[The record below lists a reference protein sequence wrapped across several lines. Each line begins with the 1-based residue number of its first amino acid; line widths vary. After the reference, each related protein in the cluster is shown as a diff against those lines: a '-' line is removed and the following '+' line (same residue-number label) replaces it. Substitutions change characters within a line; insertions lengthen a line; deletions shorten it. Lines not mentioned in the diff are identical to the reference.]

1 MVKILNKLQFITFI
15 NIITLTFL
23 LKPKNKKSLISEP
36 NESNVFPIQLN
47 TTLDF
52 NPENVPFFIAL
63 KFDVVH
69 NGFGISFDMN
79 YTDNVKDCKERLL
92 PQNYERIALFNNP
105 IIVNGSV
112 MSEEDYEYGK
122 DKNFN
127 TTTFNI
133 PGIYDSELQYGT
145 VFFSIENITIN
156 TAAYIVVKI
165 DVESLPDCFDYKGL
179 WVEAW
184 SSYLYS
190 EGIYPE
196 INDYISNHIYD
207 ESAGSFNAT
216 YRFSKN
222 LSKQKYLFIEFS
234 PRSDNIKYKIE
245 NDTSTGRY
253 PVFISET
260 HKKTVLGR
268 RVFQLNVENLY
279 PHDTV
284 NFTVYYD
291 KSLTIAFP
299 EYYQLLLED
308 YTIYHEFYEDDED
321 FYDYDTKGSISFL
334 DDQDDD
340 MRKSSLT
347 VTIPTVKEISK
358 KTGDYTILEGDYYF
372 KIYKLDYY
380 FFYYGL
386 HQYMDNVN
394 PQIIKPFYIEKISN
408 IKSDSFE
415 VNFKSFLDSGE
426 TDYYLFDVVFIS
438 GNDYYKYPMNYF
450 IFEKMGE
457 VRPLTIDILYE
468 IYDNQSLYRHFIN
481 EEAKNGTIRFKALS
495 NVTTKYIGIYA
506 RYYNDTIGP
515 VRLKAYDK
523 DKEDIIYGDTEF
535 QNVVFIPYDTYKGGK
550 ELFLDVACIRTCNIT
565 LDNWLFDDI
574 SDFYEGRFYGTFKLD
589 KTGDLTFVSEYFRW
603 NMNVFIFTDKNYP
616 DVYINGKLMTDLVKN
631 DFFLSIYI
639 DLSKYSTLVTNR
651 LEIKLHGQE
660 NTNISIFENYK
671 FNPNNW
677 LFAQLYEN
685 STPTIYDYFYNSS
698 CQNVALNVNMRNNF
712 IFRFVS
718 DSYLNVVF
726 NGSEEI
732 HQIRPETPLI
742 LRYPTIK
749 KVDENTLGFC
759 ITTRTLG
766 TSAMYAL
773 QVISNTDQT
782 TSYAAVDPLYLNLT
796 YQDYLF
802 DMNVRVFTLGE
813 LTLDR
818 KRFEYYNYLVTN
830 GDDPL
835 TELKVYFTRCDSYP
849 VCIYNKEILD
859 GMSGSE
865 IKGEDGVFRKNI
877 KTGLITTLHP
887 DENYVMIVYCE
898 HQGSY
903 GGCTYDI
910 GISESQIQEEGF
922 PSGPIILDPYTTNYH
937 HYITNENYG
946 TIYLR
951 PYQLSAYNYLVLNV
965 QLFTT
970 VYRELNMIR
979 LVDNI
984 GLNSFYPSWNNGSVL
999 YIPHDYYQTSSYL
1012 HLYNQCVGECDIFF
1026 EATFVDDMDDQ
1037 YLKNTMLTF
1046 PLEYFEGKVFYNSYS
1061 YKESNHLYVFS
1072 QSNRHKVNI
1081 YNYEVKG
1088 KESSFFKM
1096 TYINLLNIGKQFN
1109 DESHLSI
1116 SITST
1121 DSKDLI
1127 SIYQKEDKII
1137 DLNFKN
1143 SLCSSPVDYKFVDGE
1158 TTETIYAPKDLNLLF
1173 ALHVLSDNDLTF
1185 TFEYTDSSTVVKEV
1199 KAKTGSVFTY
1209 ENGVKYTG
1217 DGTFTYKVKSSKL
1230 TFYSLQFYSNVNQ
1243 NFTPCPGNAL
1253 KLGVKYSDYLY
1264 HNSLRIFRLGELDTN
1279 VFKDYYQ
1286 YNVTQ
1291 SVSSEYTIK
1300 AWLEICS
1307 NYPICNI
1314 SYASVTASKTSIELD
1329 LDGDNLY
1336 KNVEKRVLNDLNS
1349 VYNYILVVYCNH
1361 KSFSNGCYYTYS
1373 IRAFNSTGGGSSS
1386 SSSSQPS
1393 PSSSS
1398 HPSSSGQ
1405 SSSGDDSSG
1414 DEPKESNVLTILFII
1429 MIIIVCAVLIYF
1441 LYNKYCKQHYS
1452 IQQQIE
1458 NLSNVNKLSEE
1469 DN

>member
-1 MVKILNKLQFITFI
+1 
-15 NIITLTFL
+15 
-23 LKPKNKKSLISEP
+23 
-36 NESNVFPIQLN
+36 
-47 TTLDF
+47 
-52 NPENVPFFIAL
+52 
-63 KFDVVH
+63 
-69 NGFGISFDMN
+69 
-79 YTDNVKDCKERLL
+79 
-92 PQNYERIALFNNP
+92 
-105 IIVNGSV
+105 
-112 MSEEDYEYGK
+112 
-122 DKNFN
+122 
-127 TTTFNI
+127 
-133 PGIYDSELQYGT
+133 
-145 VFFSIENITIN
+145 
-156 TAAYIVVKI
+156 
-165 DVESLPDCFDYKGL
+165 
-179 WVEAW
+179 
-184 SSYLYS
+184 
-190 EGIYPE
+190 
-196 INDYISNHIYD
+196 
-207 ESAGSFNAT
+207 
-216 YRFSKN
+216 
-222 LSKQKYLFIEFS
+222 
-234 PRSDNIKYKIE
+234 
-245 NDTSTGRY
+245 
-253 PVFISET
+253 
-260 HKKTVLGR
+260 
-268 RVFQLNVENLY
+268 
-279 PHDTV
+279 
-284 NFTVYYD
+284 
-291 KSLTIAFP
+291 
-299 EYYQLLLED
+299 
-308 YTIYHEFYEDDED
+308 
-321 FYDYDTKGSISFL
+321 
-334 DDQDDD
+334 
-340 MRKSSLT
+340 
-347 VTIPTVKEISK
+347 
-358 KTGDYTILEGDYYF
+358 
-372 KIYKLDYY
+372 
-380 FFYYGL
+380 
-386 HQYMDNVN
+386 
-394 PQIIKPFYIEKISN
+394 
-408 IKSDSFE
+408 
-415 VNFKSFLDSGE
+415 
-426 TDYYLFDVVFIS
+426 
-438 GNDYYKYPMNYF
+438 
-450 IFEKMGE
+450 
-457 VRPLTIDILYE
+457 
-468 IYDNQSLYRHFIN
+468 
-481 EEAKNGTIRFKALS
+481 
-495 NVTTKYIGIYA
+495 
-506 RYYNDTIGP
+506 
-515 VRLKAYDK
+515 
-523 DKEDIIYGDTEF
+523 
-535 QNVVFIPYDTYKGGK
+535 
-550 ELFLDVACIRTCNIT
+550 
-565 LDNWLFDDI
+565 
-574 SDFYEGRFYGTFKLD
+574 
-589 KTGDLTFVSEYFRW
+589 
-603 NMNVFIFTDKNYP
+603 
-616 DVYINGKLMTDLVKN
+616 
-631 DFFLSIYI
+631 
-639 DLSKYSTLVTNR
+639 
-651 LEIKLHGQE
+651 
-660 NTNISIFENYK
+660 
-671 FNPNNW
+671 
-677 LFAQLYEN
+677 
-685 STPTIYDYFYNSS
+685 
-698 CQNVALNVNMRNNF
+698 
-712 IFRFVS
+712 
-718 DSYLNVVF
+718 
-726 NGSEEI
+726 
-732 HQIRPETPLI
+732 
-742 LRYPTIK
+742 
-749 KVDENTLGFC
+749 
-759 ITTRTLG
+759 
-766 TSAMYAL
+766 
-773 QVISNTDQT
+773 
-782 TSYAAVDPLYLNLT
+782 
-796 YQDYLF
+796 
-802 DMNVRVFTLGE
+802 MNVRVFTLGE